1 MSSKHARTCLVISYG
16 PVPTPQ
22 YQKIEGGG
30 MRAWGLAK
38 GLQKNGLEV
47 TVGVNNSFPQ
57 DLSEHEGL
65 KIINWSPDEAFAEL
79 INSYDA
85 VVVSYCMGSDS
96 VFIAENINDNVL
108 LVLDA
113 YVPIYVEV
121 SARDADDMGSELRNY
136 MEDIARFNRVLKRGD
151 YFICANQTQKI
162 FYTGVLG
169 SLGIINP
176 RSYRQDRILVVPF
189 GIHNEPVQ
197 ITENPYT
204 KLGIKNSDKTVL
216 WFGGLYPWFRVED
229 YLDAI
234 LQLSKSHPEMK
245 FVFVGGKNP
254 FNNNPDLLRQYTKAV
269 AFAEKNKLTNK
280 NIFFVDWVD
289 FDTRANWY
297 KYADFVVSLNQPG
310 EENQFSWRTRV
321 MDYVWG
327 DVVTITNGADS
338 LGEELIQA
346 GAAIRLE
353 SLSASEI
360 VKTIEA
366 VYAEP
371 GVLKEA
377 VNNLRGLKHKYYW
390 ENVTRE
396 LAEKVS
402 GSWLP
407 FADEKDFK
415 KANHITESVTL
426 TGRSVP
432 RGKIS
437 KAAQIP
443 SKLIRHA
450 REKGVK
456 RSVKLAAG
464 IVRNQLVKRSPAR
477 AKEYIFI
484 SNLINNSG
492 APLVLLQIIDEV
504 RLKYGARHVRVL
516 APSITPDLI
525 RGLSEKGVRYQ
536 KTAVLSPGMTG
547 LQLSIKKDDFVFM
560 NTAAIY
566 ENYRHYIFN
575 LLNAGRLNHAYW
587 FIHEDLA
594 QLTVVSPSLK
604 AKEHI
609 SKIQKLAK
617 VGRLTILVPSK
628 RVKDDYDKLFGID
641 SVRVVPLRVTVPE
654 RYQQA
659 KPANEY
665 ARVNFLLSGY
675 SSDGRKG
682 QLIALAAFQRFI
694 DLYRSKNPEGYR
706 DFSVHFVAV
715 GNDYVSTQIKTIGSA
730 VLGKK
735 LHIYPALLV
744 EEALEVTKKCN
755 AVICCS
761 LNETF
766 ALYVAEGM
774 FMGHIVL
781 RNNSAGMEEQLHEG
795 KNGYYIDSQNIN
807 QFAKVIEKILNKKT
821 MTNSQLRRMGAE
833 SKKIISPYAS
843 HTYLPSIDL

>member
-1 MSSKHARTCLVISYG
+1 
-16 PVPTPQ
+16 
-22 YQKIEGGG
+22 

-47 TVGVNNSFPQ
+47 TVGINSSFPQ
-57 DLSEHEGL
+57 DITELQGIKL
-65 KIINWSPDEAFAEL
+65 VNWSPDEAFAAL
-79 INSYDA
+79 LNSYDI
-85 VVVSYCMGSDS
+85 VVASYTMGSDS
-96 VFIAENINDNVL
+96 VFIADSINDDVL

-136 MEDIARFNRVLKRGD
+136 MEDIKRFNHVLRRGD

-189 GIHNEPVQ
+189 GIHNEPVK
-197 ITENPYT
+197 INENPYA
-204 KLGIKNSDKTVL
+204 KLGIKSSDKTIL

-234 LQLSKSHPEMK
+234 LQLSRSHHEMK

-269 AFAEKNKLTNK
+269 SFAEKNKLANK

-289 FDTRANWY
+289 FDTRADWY
-297 KYADFVVSLNQPG
+297 KHADFVVSINQPG

-327 DVVTITNGADS
+327 EVVTITNGSDS

-346 GAAIRLE
+346 GAAVRLE
-353 SLSASEI
+353 SLSAKEI
-360 VKTIEA
+360 VKTVEA
-366 VYAEP
+366 VYASP
-371 GVLKEA
+371 NVLKEA
-377 VNNLRGLKHKYYW
+377 VRNLKGLKEKYYW

-396 LAEKVS
+396 LSEKIKD
-402 GSWLP
+402 SWLP

-415 KANHITESVTL
+415 KANHIAESATL
-426 TGRSVP
+426 STGSNP
-432 RGKIS
+432 SS
-437 KAAQIP
+437 KVAKVARIP
-443 SKLIRHA
+443 AKLVRHA

-456 RSVKLAAG
+456 RSIRLGAG
-464 IVRNQLVKRSPAR
+464 IVRNQLVKRSPVR
-477 AKEYIFI
+477 AKEYVFV

-504 RLKYGARHVRVL
+504 RAKYGARHIRVL
-516 APSITPDLI
+516 APSVTPDRI
-525 RGLSEKGVRYQ
+525 RDLSEKGVRYQ
-536 KTAVLSPGMTG
+536 KTAVLSPSMTG

-594 QLTVVSPSLK
+594 QLAVISPSLQ

-609 SKIQKLAK
+609 NKIQKLAK
-617 VGRLTILVPSK
+617 AGRLAILVPSQ
-628 RVKDDYDKLFGID
+628 RVKDDYNRLFGIN

-654 RYQQA
+654 KYRQKRTPRDY
-659 KPANEY
+659 E
-665 ARVNFLLSGY
+665 RINFLLSGY

-694 DLYRSKNPEGYR
+694 DLYRSKNPKDYR

-715 GNDYVSTQIKTIGSA
+715 GDDYVSTQIKSIGST
-730 VLGKK
+730 VLSNK
-735 LHIYPALLV
+735 LHVYPALPV
-744 EEALEVTKKCN
+744 EEALDVTKKCN

-781 RNNSAGMEEQLHEG
+781 RNNSAGMEEQLREG
-795 KNGYYIDSQNIN
+795 KNGYYIDSQNIS
-807 QFAKVIEKILNKKT
+807 QFAEIIEKILNKKT
-821 MTNSQLRRMGAE
+821 MTNSQLQRMGIE
-833 SKKIISPYAS
+833 SQKIISPYAA